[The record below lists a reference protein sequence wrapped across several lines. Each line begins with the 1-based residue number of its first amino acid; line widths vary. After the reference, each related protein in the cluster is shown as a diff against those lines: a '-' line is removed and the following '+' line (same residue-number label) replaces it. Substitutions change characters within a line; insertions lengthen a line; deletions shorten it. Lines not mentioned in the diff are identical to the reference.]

1 MIESKLN
8 LIKDNGY
15 KLLNFNTTNSKND
28 LKYFVSFY
36 NGICVFLACSF
47 KEINQSVQML
57 EAIYNY
63 AITNQ
68 KGRDIPLLCK
78 KNYSLQPCTFEAGVH
93 YLELVQSALHR
104 HKYTHFSD
112 HNCEKIG

>member
-1 MIESKLN
+1 
-8 LIKDNGY
+8 
-15 KLLNFNTTNSKND
+15 
-28 LKYFVSFY
+28 
-36 NGICVFLACSF
+36 
-47 KEINQSVQML
+47 ML

-78 KNYSLQPCTFEAGVH
+78 KVYSLQPCTFEAGVH

-112 HNCEKIG
+112 HNCDVVQLFCLHPGNASGVGCIREGIKKRSNYLGDYLEQLSALYICL